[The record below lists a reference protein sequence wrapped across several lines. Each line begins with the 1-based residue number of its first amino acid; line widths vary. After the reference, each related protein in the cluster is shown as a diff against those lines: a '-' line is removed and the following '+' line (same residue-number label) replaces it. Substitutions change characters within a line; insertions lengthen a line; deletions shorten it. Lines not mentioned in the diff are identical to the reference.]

1 MSYCIDLSGKV
12 AVVTGSTRG
21 LGRAMVEGLASAG
34 ADVVISSRKQDACD
48 QAASQIAE
56 ESGRRTLGLACHVG
70 DWDAI
75 PTFVDQVV
83 NEFGRIDILVNN
95 AGISPV
101 PPPLEQV
108 GLDLWRKVFS
118 VNLEGPL
125 RMSQLVAPIMR
136 DGGGGS
142 IINIA
147 TYGAYS
153 GGPGVSVYGA
163 SKAALINLTR
173 SMAKE
178 WAPWGVRANAICP
191 GPMHSDMTAAAEAA
205 MPGFLQYSADATA
218 MKRVAETH
226 EIVGPVLYLASDA
239 SSYVT
244 GEDHLVAGGLLRG

>member
-1 MSYCIDLSGKV
+1 MHAMS
-12 AVVTGSTRG
+12 ATGMQSQRLWTRWW
-21 LGRAMVEGLASAG
+21 
-34 ADVVISSRKQDACD
+34 I
-48 QAASQIAE
+48 
-56 ESGRRTLGLACHVG
+56 
-70 DWDAI
+70 
-75 PTFVDQVV
+75 
-83 NEFGRIDILVNN
+83 EFGRIDILVNN

-101 PPPLEQV
+101 PPPLELV

-125 RMSQLVAPIMR
+125 RMSQLIAPIMR

-178 WAPWGVRANAICP
+178 WALWGVRANAICP

-205 MPGFLQYSADATA
+205 MPGFLQYSAEATA
-218 MKRVAETH
+218 MNRVAETH

-244 GEDHLVAGGLLRG
+244 GEDHLVAGGFSAADRSPTGRWPRPMSPSIADIRASG